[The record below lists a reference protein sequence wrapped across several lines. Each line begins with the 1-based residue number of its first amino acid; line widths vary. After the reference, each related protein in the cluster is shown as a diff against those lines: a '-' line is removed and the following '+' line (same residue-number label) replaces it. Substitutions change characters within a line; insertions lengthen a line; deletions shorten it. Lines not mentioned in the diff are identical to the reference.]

1 MVSFGFVNCRKNFTF
16 GFRCSLQVIN
26 ERKNYIFFI
35 NKKELVF
42 LKKFQPFLYLI
53 KSNVSLISFRL
64 VSLIGCRHKRTMP
77 NKRRKTGTGTMR
89 ILNVSATLGGCV
101 QHAFKHSR

>member
-16 GFRCSLQVIN
+16 GFRCSLHIIVKEN
-26 ERKNYIFFI
+26 YYFYLTNKNS
-35 NKKELVF
+35 F
-42 LKKFQPFLYLI
+42 LKKCQPFLYLI

-64 VSLIGCRHKRTMP
+64 FSLIGCRHKRTMP

-89 ILNVSATLGGCV
+89 ILNVKATLGGCV